1 MTVQFSVCVL
11 FWGEFCQF
19 LPRFALKSPDFCS
32 FCVKKWW
39 GTLFWS
45 IQAFLGVL
53 FCACDRC
60 VLNGIISIRKD
71 REKVFLR
78 NISLLYLIGIFFGP
92 IAAFGGSC
100 FCGYP
105 GNDCSTNQHCVE
117 TWFWD
122 DEAQMMDN
130 DFYCEDCPAGYGHS
144 ETDCFECV
152 PCAGYNDAC
161 PNYLADHIRCKD
173 LGAGCPNGCHKYGR
187 CDSRNG
193 NILDDLV
200 DGPCHTEGETCYS
213 NTRACSEFSNEII
226 NQGMG
231 CTAVSQLNYQAE
243 WQDNK
248 WDAINC
254 KCEVENADTE
264 FLFRCKQLNLHASV
278 QPANRYLSSA
288 SSKIRYTLDY
298 MYCGKCYPGYLPDYQ
313 NSPYNGAN
321 IRPPNISGNWGVV
334 ACLIEVTQP
343 DYADG
348 CVIKF
353 NLQTG
358 QDAQDDC
365 RKVCPTGSATD
376 HDGAQSIEECIPDY
390 SQTYEDGT
398 GWFVLGGFETCP

>member
-1 MTVQFSVCVL
+1 MGFLTRVFVAVFVVCAVRGA
-11 FWGEFCQF
+11 WAQCCWCESEDECPEGYEIVSQNAGCESCGAIDCVSYCGGNPPGQYC
-19 LPRFALKSPDFCS
+19 DS
-32 FCVKKWW
+32 F
-39 GTLFWS
+39 
-45 IQAFLGVL
+45 Q
-53 FCACDRC
+53 D
-60 VLNGIISIRKD
+60 
-71 REKVFLR
+71 
-78 NISLLYLIGIFFGP
+78 
-92 IAAFGGSC
+92 
-100 FCGYP
+100 
-105 GNDCSTNQHCVE
+105 Q
-117 TWFWD
+117 
-122 DEAQMMDN
+122 
-130 DFYCEDCPAGYGHS
+130 CPAGLESVYKCKVINQDCGSGCKMYQTCNSMNGYLGSNVVS
-144 ETDCFECV
+144 EDCHIENNVC
-152 PCAGYNDAC
+152 
-161 PNYLADHIRCKD
+161 YL
-173 LGAGCPNGCHKYGR
+173 
-187 CDSRNG
+187 
-193 NILDDLV
+193 
-200 DGPCHTEGETCYS
+200 

-278 QPANRYLSSA
+278 QPANRYLFSA

-348 CVIKF
+348 CVIDF
-353 NLQTG
+353 SLSTGLAAQT
-358 QDAQDDC
+358 DPNC

-376 HDGAQSIEECIPDY
+376 HDGAQSIDDCITDY
-390 SQTYEDGT
+390 SQRYEDGT